1 MGSQSKPIDQEQ
13 EKEKEDQKYERL
25 LQRLIKA

>member
-1 MGSQSKPIDQEQ
+1 MANQSKPIDQEQ

-25 LQRLIKA
+25 LQRLIKV